1 MIKKIKS
8 SLWLKIF
15 LMLTCVLIF
24 VGLIIYGIVIKVMP
38 SNYRSI
44 SLSNYTEEIKT
55 LVSELETTTLDEGI
69 NKIYDFCIEH
79 SANAQLESTNTNTK
93 YSFGEESSED
103 TTIQTISSDV
113 IFIDSNERYILT
125 LSVAESTVNQI
136 MVVFLQITP
145 VILVIILLIS
155 IVAAQII
162 SRVITKPVID
172 ISNISKKLAKLD
184 MTWRC
189 NTVRTD
195 EIGVLANNL
204 DKMAERLN
212 ETINELTVANKQLQK
227 DIEEEKER
235 EKIQTQFFRAV
246 SHELKTP
253 LTIIKGELEGMIYEV
268 GEYKDR
274 TKYLNHSLKV
284 ANEMENLIKEI
295 LSVAMIKDE
304 SFKLNENNFDIANT
318 IKKDESFKLNE
329 NNFDI
334 ANTIKKVY
342 KKYQGIA
349 EDKEIEIIT
358 NIQDAYEFNG
368 DERLLENAISNIIS
382 NAVMYSPKKA
392 KVFIDF
398 NDKVMKIENTGIH
411 IENEDLKQLF
421 NPFFRVD
428 KSRNKNTG
436 GSGLGLY
443 IAKTIFDYH
452 NISYKIEN
460 SQKGI
465 LFTIKLP
472 Q

>member
-1 MIKKIKS
+1 
-8 SLWLKIF
+8 
-15 LMLTCVLIF
+15 
-24 VGLIIYGIVIKVMP
+24 
-38 SNYRSI
+38 
-44 SLSNYTEEIKT
+44 
-55 LVSELETTTLDEGI
+55 
-69 NKIYDFCIEH
+69 
-79 SANAQLESTNTNTK
+79 
-93 YSFGEESSED
+93 
-103 TTIQTISSDV
+103 
-113 IFIDSNERYILT
+113 
-125 LSVAESTVNQI
+125 
-136 MVVFLQITP
+136 
-145 VILVIILLIS
+145 
-155 IVAAQII
+155 
-162 SRVITKPVID
+162 
-172 ISNISKKLAKLD
+172 
-184 MTWRC
+184 
-189 NTVRTD
+189 
-195 EIGVLANNL
+195 
-204 DKMAERLN
+204 MAERLN

-295 LSVAMIKDE
+295 LSVAMI
-304 SFKLNENNFDIANT
+304 
-318 IKKDESFKLNE
+318 KDESFKLNE